1 MPSKELTLKEYIN
14 MDMAK
19 VKAKK
24 KMAMGKM
31 KYGGMAKK
39 KMAAKPKKAMMGMLM
54 AKKAAKK

>member
-1 MPSKELTLKEYIN
+1 

-39 KMAAKPKKAMMGMLM
+39 KMAAKPKKAMLGMLM